1 MPKIFCYT
9 KKIKNFPS
17 EHINKI
23 EIINPLVRQKI
34 YKINRTSSND
44 DKFNILVV
52 GGSQGARIFDNEL
65 KKSLLTFQKISNTS
79 LSSN

>member
-1 MPKIFCYT
+1 MPKNFLLY

-44 DKFNILVV
+44 DKFNILIV
-52 GGSQGARIFDNEL
+52 GGSQGAKYF
-65 KKSLLTFQKISNTS
+65 
-79 LSSN
+79 